1 MNMADRHTL
10 SRTLATRIGPVSR
23 GWRRLAD
30 RILASL
36 EISNSAGWALI
47 HLERMGADPRQADL
61 ARQIGIAEP
70 SLVRTLKQLE
80 RSGLV
85 VRETDQHDRRANRL
99 RLTEQGEGRAGQIDV
114 RLTELRTQLLEGLSD
129 AELAAAVKVITT
141 IEARVLDRL
150 GGA

>member
-1 MNMADRHTL
+1 MTDRNAL
-10 SRTLATRIGPVSR
+10 SRTLATRIGPTSR

-30 RILASL
+30 RILGSL
-36 EISNSAGWALI
+36 AISNSAGWALI

-80 RSGLV
+80 ATGLV
-85 VRETDQHDRRANRL
+85 ARETDPEDRRANRL
-99 RLTEQGEGRAGQIDV
+99 HLTEQGQALVRQIDA
-114 RLTELRTQLLEGLSD
+114 RLTVLRADLLEGISD
-129 AELAAAVKVITT
+129 GELEAAVKVIATV
-141 IEARVLDRL
+141 EARVLDRM